1 MKKLTII
8 LTVILLLAVSF
19 SCAQEK
25 SKADAKGKTAEIK
38 VKWIEDYDLAL
49 RTAAKENKVVLINF
63 TGSDWC
69 GWCKKLVSEVFS
81 QPEFATYAEKNLVL
95 LMLDFPTTFKQ
106 LPVETQQER
115 QKLQEKYKVK
125 GYPTILLTDSLGAV
139 IAQTG
144 YQDGGAIKYVEHLK
158 GLIAKK

>member
-1 MKKLTII
+1 
-8 LTVILLLAVSF
+8 
-19 SCAQEK
+19 
-25 SKADAKGKTAEIK
+25 
-38 VKWIEDYDLAL
+38 
-49 RTAAKENKVVLINF
+49 
-63 TGSDWC
+63 
-69 GWCKKLVSEVFS
+69 
-81 QPEFATYAEKNLVL
+81 
-95 LMLDFPTTFKQ
+95 MLDFPTTFKQ